1 MIIFDELNVQDGTQS
16 LAGLSRILVLAVTE
30 WLAAQPYKECPLVLS
45 CQVYH
50 SKSHR
55 HFDPQ
60 HSTCSIMH
68 AHAVQQQRTIK
79 SLCPEPF
86 GPFDISLTFHNLGLK
101 LAIIDMGFVSMNP
114 MQQRRQ
120 HATLRGQVQLSKW
133 QQTATNY
140 CFVWHRQ
147 DQKQICRLDT
157 AQYWRTLSAI
167 GNLVKGNSTHLSDC
181 ATFSVCN
188 DMPPR
193 CC

>member
-1 MIIFDELNVQDGTQS
+1 MRSPSDWLLSLVRNVHWYTLVKYITASYTGTTVHGIALIQS
-16 LAGLSRILVLAVTE
+16 CLHAKG
-30 WLAAQPYKECPLVLS
+30 QM
-45 CQVYH
+45 
-50 SKSHR
+50 
-55 HFDPQ
+55 
-60 HSTCSIMH
+60 IMH
-68 AHAVQQQRTIK
+68 AHAVQQQHTIK

-86 GPFDISLTFHNLGLK
+86 GPFEISLTFHNLGLK

-140 CFVWHRQ
+140 CFMWHRQ

-188 DMPPR
+188 DMLPR
-193 CC
+193 CY